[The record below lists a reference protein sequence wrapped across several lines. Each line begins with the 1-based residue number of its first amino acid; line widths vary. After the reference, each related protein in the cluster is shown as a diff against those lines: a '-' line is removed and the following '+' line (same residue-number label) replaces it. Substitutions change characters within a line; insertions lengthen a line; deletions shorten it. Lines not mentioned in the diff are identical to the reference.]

1 MNFGKTLL
9 DLLNQSTPAS
19 FPPLPRS
26 VFNMHHTEER
36 FYVKHFLILH
46 FLLSCSG
53 SNEKSSKTNPE
64 LFQPKVIQTYI
75 NALWWKALM
84 YNGKYYKYFQPLKTN
99 ILLYKCKQFYFPVEY
114 QRPKEGTSAIRTY
127 PFFWK
132 IQRWQ
137 VQSSGVGRFPVNW
150 HHITIIIS
158 QGIPNPEEKNKGTK
172 MQTSKQ
178 AATESA
184 ITMFLMI
191 IYVFQ

>member
-1 MNFGKTLL
+1 MWNTFSFYIFFYHALALMKSHLKLTLNYSSL
-9 DLLNQSTPAS
+9 RWYKHTSMLFDEKLSCIMASTTNIFSHLKPTFFYTNVNS
-19 FPPLPRS
+19 FTS
-26 VFNMHHTEER
+26 
-36 FYVKHFLILH
+36 
-46 FLLSCSG
+46 LLST
-53 SNEKSSKTNPE
+53 KD
-64 LFQPKVIQTYI
+64 PKRV
-75 NALWWKALM
+75 
-84 YNGKYYKYFQPLKTN
+84 
-99 ILLYKCKQFYFPVEY
+99 LLL
-114 QRPKEGTSAIRTY
+114 IRTY

-191 IYVFQ
+191 IYLFQ